1 MSLLEIHEPG
11 ETPLPHAGEASLA
24 VGIDLGTTNSVV
36 AIAREGIPAAL
47 HDETGKALVPSVV
60 AYPDAGG
67 VLVGEEAR
75 LLMAHEPRNTV
86 ASIKR
91 LMGRGAADLHAVAG
105 VLPYEIEPG
114 SGQTDMVKLRIGGK
128 ARSPVEISAEI
139 LKALRARAE
148 AALDKPVER
157 AVITVPA
164 YFDDAAR
171 TATRDAARVAGLEV
185 LRLVNEPTAAALAY
199 GLDKGSEGL
208 YAVYDLGGGTFDFSL
223 LRLEKGVF
231 QVLATGG
238 DAALG
243 GDDFDRAI
251 AERMLAERKTD
262 GIADQIDEAAVKTAL
277 ALARQ
282 MKEQLSDRDQTSGRL
297 ELAGV
302 PSFHALTRADFEA
315 MIATYIARTLDIARN
330 VLIDA
335 DTTVSDV
342 QGVVLVGGSTRL
354 PLVRAEVAAMIGKPA
369 LTDIDPDE
377 VVALGAALQAE
388 ALTGGGDTLL
398 LDVTPLSLGLE
409 TMGGIVEKVVP
420 RNTPIPVQLAQ
431 DFTTYQDGQTAMA
444 IHVVQGEREMVA
456 DCRSLA
462 RFELSGIPP
471 MTAGA
476 ARIRVSFAVDADG
489 LLAVSAEERTT
500 GVAQRIEVKPSYG
513 LSHEEMADM
522 LYDSLEHAEADVA
535 QRLLTEA
542 RVEAKRSLLALDAAL
557 AKDGALLN
565 AEERAAVDEGRN
577 RLEAAIAGDDRD
589 AINAAAEALE
599 TLSKPFAFILKDG
612 SRKEVDAPIGL
623 SVLEI
628 AHRNHV
634 EIEGACEGSLACSTC
649 HVVVEKEWFDKL
661 APASEDEEDMLDLAF
676 GLTHTSRLG
685 CQILMSD
692 ALDGLVVRLPA
703 ATRNMMVDK

>member
-1 MSLLEIHEPG
+1 MTLLEIHEPG
-11 ETPLPHAGEASLA
+11 ETPLPHAGEGSLA

-36 AIAREGIPAAL
+36 AIARDGKPAAL
-47 HDETGKALVPSVV
+47 HDESGHALVPSVV
-60 AYPDAGG
+60 AYPASGG
-67 VLVGEEAR
+67 VLVGDEAR
-75 LLMAHEPRNTV
+75 LLTVQEPRNV
-86 ASIKR
+86 IASVKR

-114 SGQTDMVKLRIGGK
+114 TGQTDMVKLRIGGK

-139 LKALRARAE
+139 LRALRARAE
-148 AALDKPVER
+148 AALEKPVER

-238 DAALG
+238 DTALG

-251 AERMLAERKTD
+251 AERLLGERKKD
-262 GIADQIDEAAVKTAL
+262 GLGDQVDEAAVKTAL
-277 ALARQ
+277 ALGRQ

-297 ELAGV
+297 EIAGV
-302 PSFHALTRADFEA
+302 PSFHSLSRAEFEA
-315 MIATYIARTLDIARN
+315 MIAGYIARTLDIARN
-330 VLIDA
+330 VLVDA
-335 DTTVSDV
+335 DIKPADV
-342 QGVVLVGGSTRL
+342 QGVVLVGGSTRV
-354 PLVRAEVAAMIGKPA
+354 PLVRAEVAGMIGKPA

-388 ALTGGGDTLL
+388 ALTGGSDTLL

-431 DFTTYQDGQTAMA
+431 EFTTYQDGQTAMA

-489 LLAVSAEERTT
+489 LLTVSAEERTT

-513 LSHEEMADM
+513 LSHDDMADM
-522 LYDSLEHAEADVA
+522 LYDSLENAEADMT

-542 RVEAKRSLLALDAAL
+542 RVEARRNLLALEAAL
-557 AKDGALLN
+557 AKDGTLLN
-565 AEERAAVDEGRN
+565 AEERAAIDAGRARVEG
-577 RLEAAIAGDDRD
+577 AMAGDSRD
-589 AINAAAEALE
+589 EINAAAEALE
-599 TLSKPFAFILKDG
+599 ALSKPFAERRMDRGIREAL
-612 SRKEVDAPIGL
+612 SGL
-623 SVLEI
+623 SVKELE
-628 AHRNHV
+628 
-634 EIEGACEGSLACSTC
+634 
-649 HVVVEKEWFDKL
+649 
-661 APASEDEEDMLDLAF
+661 
-676 GLTHTSRLG
+676 
-685 CQILMSD
+685 
-692 ALDGLVVRLPA
+692 
-703 ATRNMMVDK
+703 TRVGE

>member
-11 ETPLPHAGEASLA
+11 ETPLPHAGEGTLA

-36 AIAREGIPAAL
+36 AIAREGTPAAL
-47 HDETGKALVPSVV
+47 HDESGRALVPSVV
-60 AYPDAGG
+60 AYPAAGG
-67 VLVGEEAR
+67 VLVGDAAR
-75 LLMAHEPRNTV
+75 LLMAQEPRNVV

-91 LMGRGAADLHAVAG
+91 LMGRGAADLHTIAG

-114 SGQTDMVKLRIGGK
+114 TGQTDMVKLRIGGK

-139 LKALRARAE
+139 LKALRTRAE

-238 DAALG
+238 DTALG

-251 AERMLAERKTD
+251 AERLLAERKKD
-262 GIADQIDEAAVKTAL
+262 GLADTVDEGAVKTAL
-277 ALARQ
+277 ALARV
-282 MKEQLSDRDQTSGRL
+282 MKEQLSDREQTSGRL
-297 ELAGV
+297 ELGGV
-302 PSFHALTRADFEA
+302 PSFHALTRAEFDA
-315 MIATYIARTLDIARN
+315 MIAKHVQRTVEIARH
-330 VLIDA
+330 VLADA
-335 DTTVSDV
+335 GMKPDEI
-342 QGVVLVGGSTRL
+342 QGVVLVGGSTRV
-354 PLVRAEVAAMIGKPA
+354 PLARTAVAEMIGKPP

-388 ALTGGGDTLL
+388 ALTGGSDTLL

-409 TMGGIVEKVVP
+409 TMGGLVEKVVP

-431 DFTTYQDGQTAMA
+431 EFTTYQDGQTAMA
-444 IHVVQGEREMVA
+444 IHVVQGEREMVE

-462 RFELSGIPP
+462 RFELTGIPP

-489 LLAVSAEERTT
+489 LLTVSAEERTT

-513 LSHEEMADM
+513 LSHEDMADM
-522 LYDSLEHAEADVA
+522 LYDSLDNAEDDMAR
-535 QRLLTEA
+535 RLLTES
-542 RVEAKRSLLALDAAL
+542 RVEARRGLLALDAAL
-557 AKDGALLN
+557 AKDGALLT
-565 AEERAAVDEGRN
+565 ADERDEIDAARG
-577 RLEAAIAGDDRD
+577 RLETAVAGDVRD
-589 AINAAAEALE
+589 EITAAAEALE
-599 TLSKPFAFILKDG
+599 TLSKPFAERRMDRGI
-612 SRKEVDAPIGL
+612 REAL
-623 SVLEI
+623 SGMSVSDLE
-628 AHRNHV
+628 
-634 EIEGACEGSLACSTC
+634 
-649 HVVVEKEWFDKL
+649 
-661 APASEDEEDMLDLAF
+661 
-676 GLTHTSRLG
+676 
-685 CQILMSD
+685 
-692 ALDGLVVRLPA
+692 
-703 ATRNMMVDK
+703 TRVGE

>member
-1 MSLLEIHEPG
+1 MTLLEIHEPG
-11 ETPLPHAGEASLA
+11 ETPLPHAGEGSLA

-36 AIAREGIPAAL
+36 AIARESVPAAL

-60 AYPDAGG
+60 AYPAAGG
-67 VLVGEEAR
+67 VLVGDEAR
-75 LLMAHEPRNTV
+75 QIAAAEPKNAV
-86 ASIKR
+86 SSIKR
-91 LMGRGAADLHAVAG
+91 LMGRGAADVHAVAG

-114 SGQTDMVKLRIGGK
+114 TGQTDMVKLRIGGK

-139 LKALRARAE
+139 LKALRQRAE
-148 AALDKPVER
+148 DALEKPVER

-238 DAALG
+238 DTALG
-243 GDDFDRAI
+243 GDDLDRAI
-251 AERMLAERKTD
+251 AERMLAERKRD
-262 GIADQIDEAAVKTAL
+262 GLADTVDEAAVKAAL
-277 ALARQ
+277 ALARH

-297 ELAGV
+297 EIAGL
-302 PSFHALTRADFEA
+302 PSFHALTKAEFDAMADALVE
-315 MIATYIARTLDIARN
+315 RTLDIARN
-330 VLIDA
+330 VLADA
-335 DTTVSDV
+335 GMTAAEV
-342 QGVVLVGGSTRL
+342 QGVVLVGGSTRV
-354 PLVRAEVAAMIGKPA
+354 PLVRTKVAGMIGKPP

-409 TMGGIVEKVVP
+409 TMGGIVEKIVP

-431 DFTTYQDGQTAMA
+431 DFTTYQDGQSAMA

-462 RFELSGIPP
+462 RFELLGIPP

-476 ARIRVSFAVDADG
+476 ARIRITFAVDADG
-489 LLAVSAEERTT
+489 LLTVSAEERTT
-500 GVAQRIEVKPSYG
+500 GIAQRIEVKPSYG
-513 LSHEEMADM
+513 LSHEDMADM
-522 LYDSLEHAEADVA
+522 LYDSLDNAEADMTL
-535 QRLLTEA
+535 RLLTEA
-542 RVEAKRSLLALDAAL
+542 RVEARRSLLALEAAL
-557 AKDGALLN
+557 TKDGSLLS
-565 AEERAAVDEGRN
+565 AEERAEIDAARAAV
-577 RLEAAIAGDDRD
+577 EAAMAGESRD
-589 AINAAAEALE
+589 EINAAAEALE
-599 TLSKPFAFILKDG
+599 TLSKPFAERRMDRGIREAL
-612 SRKEVDAPIGL
+612 SGL
-623 SVLEI
+623 SVGELEN
-628 AHRNHV
+628 RV
-634 EIEGACEGSLACSTC
+634 GE
-649 HVVVEKEWFDKL
+649 
-661 APASEDEEDMLDLAF
+661 
-676 GLTHTSRLG
+676 
-685 CQILMSD
+685 
-692 ALDGLVVRLPA
+692 
-703 ATRNMMVDK
+703 

>member
-1 MSLLEIHEPG
+1 MTLLEIHEPG
-11 ETPLPHAGEASLA
+11 ETPLPHAGEGTLA

-36 AIAREGIPAAL
+36 AIAREGKPAAL

-60 AYPDAGG
+60 AYPSAGS
-67 VLVGEEAR
+67 VIVGDEAR
-75 LLMAHEPRNTV
+75 VLMAKEPKNVV
-86 ASIKR
+86 ASVKR
-91 LMGRGAADLHAVAG
+91 LMGRGAADVHAVAG

-114 SGQTDMVKLRIGGK
+114 TGETDMVKLRIAGK

-139 LKALRARAE
+139 LKALKARAE
-148 AALDKPVER
+148 AALEKQVER

-199 GLDKGSEGL
+199 GLDKGKEGL

-238 DAALG
+238 DTALG

-251 AERMLAERKTD
+251 AERMLEERQKD
-262 GIADQIDEAAVKTAL
+262 GLGDKVDEGAVKNAL
-277 ALARQ
+277 ALARH

-302 PSFHALTRADFEA
+302 PSFHALTRPEFDA
-315 MIATYIARTLDIARN
+315 MVASYVKRTIDIARR
-330 VLIDA
+330 VLDDA
-335 DTTVSDV
+335 DMKVDEV
-342 QGVVLVGGSTRL
+342 HGVVLVGGSTRV
-354 PLVRAEVAAMIGKPA
+354 PLVRSAVADLIGTAP

-388 ALTGGGDTLL
+388 ALTGGSDTLL

-409 TMGGIVEKVVP
+409 TMGGIVEKIVP

-431 DFTTYQDGQTAMA
+431 DFTTYQDGQSAMA
-444 IHVVQGEREMVA
+444 IHVVQGEREMVD

-462 RFELSGIPP
+462 RFELLGIPP

-489 LLAVSAEERTT
+489 LLTVSAEEKTT
-500 GVAQRIEVKPSYG
+500 GVAQRVEVKPSYG
-513 LSHEEMADM
+513 LSHEDMADM
-522 LYDSLEHAEADVA
+522 LYDSLDHAEEDMTR
-535 QRLLTEA
+535 RLLTEA
-542 RVEAKRSLLALDAAL
+542 RVEARRNLLALDSAL
-557 AKDGALLN
+557 ARDGSLLS
-565 AEERAAVDEGRN
+565 AEERAELDDARARIEKAV
-577 RLEAAIAGDDRD
+577 AGEDRD
-589 AINAAAEALE
+589 EINAAAEALE
-599 TLSKPFAFILKDG
+599 TLSKPFAERRMDRGI
-612 SRKEVDAPIGL
+612 REAL
-623 SVLEI
+623 SGMAVTDLEG
-628 AHRNHV
+628 RV
-634 EIEGACEGSLACSTC
+634 GEG
-649 HVVVEKEWFDKL
+649 
-661 APASEDEEDMLDLAF
+661 
-676 GLTHTSRLG
+676 
-685 CQILMSD
+685 
-692 ALDGLVVRLPA
+692 
-703 ATRNMMVDK
+703 

>member
-1 MSLLEIHEPG
+1 MTLMEIHEPG
-11 ETPLPHAGEASLA
+11 ETPLPHAGEGSLA

-36 AIAREGIPAAL
+36 AIAREGKPAAL
-47 HDETGKALVPSVV
+47 HDETGKAMVPSIV
-60 AYPDAGG
+60 AYPSSGG
-67 VLVGEEAR
+67 VLIGDEAR
-75 LLMAHEPRNTV
+75 LLLTHEPKNVV
-86 ASIKR
+86 ASVKR

-114 SGQTDMVKLRIGGK
+114 SGETDMVKLRIAGK

-139 LKALRARAE
+139 LKALRKRAE
-148 AALDKPVER
+148 EALDKPVER

-238 DAALG
+238 DTALG
-243 GDDFDRAI
+243 GDDFDRTI
-251 AERMLAERKTD
+251 AERMLAERKND
-262 GIADQIDEAAVKTAL
+262 GLDDQVDEAVVKAAL
-277 ALARQ
+277 ALARH
-282 MKEQLSDRDQTSGRL
+282 MKEQLSDRDQTSGRF
-297 ELAGV
+297 ELGGV
-302 PSFHALTRADFEA
+302 PSFHALTRAEFEA
-315 MIATYIARTLDIARN
+315 MIASYIKRTVDIARH
-330 VLIDA
+330 VLGDA
-335 DTTVSDV
+335 GMTAAEV
-342 QGVVLVGGSTRL
+342 QGVVLVGGSTRV
-354 PLVRAEVAAMIGKPA
+354 PLVRAEVAKMLGKPP

-420 RNTPIPVQLAQ
+420 RNTPIPVLLAQ

-444 IHVVQGEREMVA
+444 IQVVQGEREMVA

-462 RFELSGIPP
+462 RFELLGIPP

-489 LLAVSAEERTT
+489 LLTVSAEERTT
-500 GVAQRIEVKPSYG
+500 GVQQRIEVKPSYG
-513 LSHEEMADM
+513 LSHDDMADM
-522 LYDSLEHAEADVA
+522 LYDSLENAEADMTA
-535 QRLLTEA
+535 RLLTEA
-542 RVEAKRSLLALDAAL
+542 KVEARRNLLALDAAL

-565 AEERAAVDEGRN
+565 AGERAELDRGRA
-577 RLEAAIAGDDRD
+577 RLEAAIADQDRD
-589 AINAAAEALE
+589 EINAAAEALE
-599 TLSKPFAFILKDG
+599 TLSKPFAERRMDRGIREALSGKSVNELE
-612 SRKEVDAPIGL
+612 SRVGE
-623 SVLEI
+623 
-628 AHRNHV
+628 
-634 EIEGACEGSLACSTC
+634 
-649 HVVVEKEWFDKL
+649 
-661 APASEDEEDMLDLAF
+661 
-676 GLTHTSRLG
+676 
-685 CQILMSD
+685 
-692 ALDGLVVRLPA
+692 
-703 ATRNMMVDK
+703 

>member
-1 MSLLEIHEPG
+1 LSLLEIHEPG
-11 ETPLPHAGEASLA
+11 ETPLPHAGEGTLA

-36 AIAREGIPAAL
+36 AIAREGTPAAL

-60 AYPDAGG
+60 AYPSAGG
-67 VLVGEEAR
+67 VLVGDEAR
-75 LLMAHEPRNTV
+75 LFTAREPKNVV

-91 LMGRGAADLHAVAG
+91 LMGRGAADLHTVAG

-114 SGQTDMVKLRIGGK
+114 TGQTDMVKLRIGGRP
-128 ARSPVEISAEI
+128 RSPVEISAEI

-148 AALDKPVER
+148 AALEKPVER

-238 DAALG
+238 DTALG

-251 AERMLAERKTD
+251 AERLLAERKKD
-262 GIADQIDEAAVKTAL
+262 GLADTVDEGAVKSAL
-277 ALARQ
+277 ALARH
-282 MKEQLSDRDQTSGRL
+282 MKEQLSDREHTSGRL
-297 ELAGV
+297 ELGGV
-302 PSFHALTRADFEA
+302 PSFHALTRVEFDA
-315 MIATYIARTLDIARN
+315 MIASHVKRTIEIARH
-330 VLIDA
+330 VLADA
-335 DTTVSDV
+335 GMKPDEI
-342 QGVVLVGGSTRL
+342 QGVVLVGGSTRV
-354 PLVRAEVAAMIGKPA
+354 PAARAAVAEMIGKPP

-388 ALTGGGDTLL
+388 ALTGGSDTLL

-409 TMGGIVEKVVP
+409 TMGGLVEKVVP

-431 DFTTYQDGQTAMA
+431 EFTTYQDGQTAMA
-444 IHVVQGEREMVA
+444 IHVVQGEREMVD

-462 RFELSGIPP
+462 RFELTGIPP

-489 LLAVSAEERTT
+489 LLTVSAEERTT

-513 LSHEEMADM
+513 LSHEDMADM
-522 LYDSLEHAEADVA
+522 LYDSLDNAEEDMTR
-535 QRLLTEA
+535 RLLTES
-542 RVEAKRSLLALDAAL
+542 RVEARRGLLALDAAL
-557 AKDGALLN
+557 AKDGALLTP
-565 AEERAAVDEGRN
+565 EERGEIDAARA
-577 RLEAAIAGDDRD
+577 RLETAIAGDGRD
-589 AINAAAEALE
+589 EITAAAESLE
-599 TLSKPFAFILKDG
+599 TLSKPFAERRMDRGI
-612 SRKEVDAPIGL
+612 REAL
-623 SVLEI
+623 SGMSVSDLE
-628 AHRNHV
+628 
-634 EIEGACEGSLACSTC
+634 
-649 HVVVEKEWFDKL
+649 
-661 APASEDEEDMLDLAF
+661 
-676 GLTHTSRLG
+676 
-685 CQILMSD
+685 
-692 ALDGLVVRLPA
+692 
-703 ATRNMMVDK
+703 TRVGE

>member
-36 AIAREGIPAAL
+36 AIARDGVPAAL
-47 HDETGKALVPSVV
+47 HDDTGKALVPSVV
-60 AYPDAGG
+60 AYPDVGG

-75 LLMAHEPRNTV
+75 LLMAREPRNAV

-238 DAALG
+238 DTALG

-251 AERMLAERKTD
+251 AERMLAERKKD
-262 GIADQIDEAAVKTAL
+262 GVADQIDEAAVKTAL

-282 MKEQLSDRDQTSGRL
+282 MKEQLSERDQTSGRL
-297 ELAGV
+297 ELADR
-302 PSFHALTRADFEA
+302 PSFHALGRAEFEA
-315 MIATYIARTLDIARN
+315 MIARYVSRTLDIAAN
-330 VLIDA
+330 VLADA
-335 DTTVSDV
+335 GMSASDV

-354 PLVRAEVAAMIGKPA
+354 PLVRAEVAGMIGKPA

-398 LDVTPLSLGLE
+398 LDITPLSLGLE

-431 DFTTYQDGQTAMA
+431 EFTTYQDGQTAMA

-513 LSHEEMADM
+513 LSHDDMADM
-522 LYDSLEHAEADVA
+522 LYDSLEHAEADVT
-535 QRLLTEA
+535 QRLLVEA
-542 RVEAKRSLLALDAAL
+542 RVEARRNLLALEAAL
-557 AKDGALLN
+557 AKDGSLLAAN
-565 AEERAAVDEGRN
+565 ERAALDVARAH
-577 RLEAAIAGDDRD
+577 LEAAIAGEDRD

-599 TLSKPFAFILKDG
+599 SLSKPFAERRMDCGIREAL
-612 SRKEVDAPIGL
+612 AGL
-623 SVLEI
+623 SVGELE
-628 AHRNHV
+628 
-634 EIEGACEGSLACSTC
+634 
-649 HVVVEKEWFDKL
+649 
-661 APASEDEEDMLDLAF
+661 
-676 GLTHTSRLG
+676 SRVG
-685 CQILMSD
+685 E
-692 ALDGLVVRLPA
+692 
-703 ATRNMMVDK
+703 

>member
-1 MSLLEIHEPG
+1 MTLLEIHEPG
-11 ETPLPHAGEASLA
+11 ETPLPHAGEGSLA

-36 AIAREGIPAAL
+36 AIAREGKPATL
-47 HDETGKALVPSVV
+47 HDETGKAMVPSVV
-60 AYPDAGG
+60 AYPASGR
-67 VLVGEEAR
+67 VLVGDEAR
-75 LLMAHEPRNTV
+75 LLLAQEPRNV
-86 ASIKR
+86 IASVKR

-114 SGQTDMVKLRIGGK
+114 TGETDMVKLRIAGK

-238 DAALG
+238 DTALG
-243 GDDFDRAI
+243 GDDFDRAV
-251 AERMLAERKTD
+251 AERMLAERKKD
-262 GIADQIDEAAVKTAL
+262 GLGDQLDEAAVKTAL
-277 ALARQ
+277 ALARH
-282 MKEQLSDRDQTSGRL
+282 MKEQLSDRDQASGRL

-302 PSFHALTRADFEA
+302 PSFHALTGAEFEA
-315 MIATYIARTLDIARN
+315 MIASYVKRTLVIARH
-330 VLIDA
+330 VLGDA
-335 DTTVSDV
+335 GMTAAEV
-342 QGVVLVGGSTRL
+342 QGVVLVGGSTRV
-354 PLVRAEVAAMIGKPA
+354 PLVRAEVAKMIGKPP

-462 RFELSGIPP
+462 RFELLGIPP

-500 GVAQRIEVKPSYG
+500 GVQQRVEVKPSYG
-513 LSHEEMADM
+513 LSHEDMADM
-522 LYDSLEHAEADVA
+522 LYDSLENAEADMMA
-535 QRLLTEA
+535 RLLTEA
-542 RVEAKRSLLALDAAL
+542 RVEARRNLLALDAAL
-557 AKDGALLN
+557 AKDGTLLD
-565 AEERAAVDEGRN
+565 AAERAELDQGRG
-577 RLEAAIAGDDRD
+577 RLESAVAGDDRD
-589 AINAAAEALE
+589 EINAAAEALE
-599 TLSKPFAFILKDG
+599 ALSKPFAERRMDRGIREALSGKSVNELE
-612 SRKEVDAPIGL
+612 SRVADPTGE
-623 SVLEI
+623 
-628 AHRNHV
+628 
-634 EIEGACEGSLACSTC
+634 
-649 HVVVEKEWFDKL
+649 
-661 APASEDEEDMLDLAF
+661 
-676 GLTHTSRLG
+676 
-685 CQILMSD
+685 
-692 ALDGLVVRLPA
+692 
-703 ATRNMMVDK
+703 